1 MESLLFSRRLCRGTA
16 AERSLISWRGCMLQQ
31 RAQSTTT
38 ITTHSP
44 DVLRKPA
51 VGASQLP
58 PLSIMPMRT
67 LLKSYF
73 ITSILASPRI
83 INICLPLMN
92 KVANSESAL
101 LNPDRNPILHM
112 LIRKLIYDHFM
123 AGETPS
129 QVRES
134 VRNMKGLGLSGVI
147 LGYAK
152 EVNITGGLTRH
163 EISTSG
169 GDVGEASIRIW
180 KEGLLETLSLL
191 GPGDFLSLK

>member
-1 MESLLFSRRLCRGTA
+1 MESLLFSRRLCRVAA
-16 AERSLISWRGCMLQQ
+16 AERALTSWRGCILQQ
-31 RAQSTTT
+31 RTQSTTT
-38 ITTHSP
+38 ITANSP
-44 DVLRKPA
+44 DVLRKPI

-58 PLSIMPMRT
+58 PLSIMPMRR

-92 KVANSESAL
+92 KLANSDSAL
-101 LNPDRNPILHM
+101 LNPDRNPVLHF

-134 VRNMKGLGLSGVI
+134 VRNMKGLGFSGVI

-152 EVNITGGLTRH
+152 EVNVTGGMTRH
-163 EISTSG
+163 ETSTSD
-169 GDVGEASIRIW
+169 GDVGETSIRIW